1 MTREEHLE
9 YCKNYYKN
17 NKEKCINQKKNYY
30 KTHYKKIT
38 TDKTYCHEWYLNN
51 KEKCYAYKDNETNKF
66 DITLKYIRGKSKS
79 YLKSHHSILKDY
91 EIHHCF
97 GYEDYRKFIYIP
109 KELHSKIHSLLK
121 ENNIN
126 PKENHWKYI
135 VNLINNFEKYTYISI

>member
-1 MTREEHLE
+1 MTREERKA

-30 KTHYKKIT
+30 KTHDKKI
-38 TDKTYCHEWYLNN
+38 DKSKIHEWYLKN
-51 KEKCYAYKDNETNKF
+51 KEKCYEYKNNEINKF
-66 DITLKYIRGKSKS
+66 GNTLNYIRQKSRL
-79 YLKSHHSILKDY
+79 YLKSNHSILKDY

-109 KELHSKIHSLLK
+109 KELHYKIHSLLK

-135 VNLINNFEKYTYISI
+135 VNLINSFEKYIYISV